1 MSIKSK
7 IVLRISVFAL
17 LFAGVPVRAAIGAD
31 DLLKNVKERYSRLKN
46 FEVRYEKSFKSE
58 VFDESDPIKGR
69 IYWQEPNQFRVES
82 DEETIVSDGK
92 AIWTYAKDS
101 RQVTKR
107 ILKAGQK
114 PDILSFLDK
123 ADSSHTASTGTADSI
138 DQTVCRR
145 LVLSPRIKGTD
156 FEELV
161 VWVDEKNLLIKK
173 LEILDLQQNRTIFSF
188 SNYRLE
194 SKLNQ
199 NLFEFQLP
207 SGAELI
213 DLSGNP

>member
-1 MSIKSK
+1 MKSK
-7 IVLRISVFAL
+7 TVLMISVFAL
-17 LFAGVPVRAAIGAD
+17 LFAGIPVRAAIGAD
-31 DLLKNVKERYSRLKN
+31 DLLKNVKGRYAGLKN
-46 FEVRYEKSFKSE
+46 FEVRYQKNFKSE

-101 RQVTKR
+101 KQVTKCL
-107 ILKAGQK
+107 LKTGQK
-114 PDILSFLDK
+114 PEILAFLDQ
-123 ADSSHTASTGTADSI
+123 ADSNHTVAIGTTDNI
-138 DQTVCRR
+138 DQTVCQSIM
-145 LVLSPRIKGTD
+145 LSPRIKGTD
-156 FEELV
+156 LEELV
-161 VWVDEKNLLIKK
+161 VWVDREKLLIKK

-199 NLFEFQLP
+199 KLFEFQVP

-213 DLSGNP
+213 DLSGSP